1 MPWARILA
9 DLVVIVHACFVAFVV
24 FGMVAIV
31 IGLVVGWPWVRNF
44 WFRTLHLA
52 AIGVVTAQT
61 LAGMMCPLTI
71 LENQL
76 RRQAGQQTYQ
86 GAFIGYW
93 AHHLIFFEAE
103 PWVFNTAYT
112 LFGLAVAGAFLLGPP
127 RWPWRPTV
135 EIETSQEPTR
145 FLS

>member
-1 MPWARILA
+1 MPWARISA
-9 DLVVIVHACFVAFVV
+9 DLVVLFHACFVAFVV

-31 IGLVVGWPWVRNF
+31 VGLVLGWSWVRNF
-44 WFRTLHLA
+44 WFRTLHLS
-52 AIGVVTAQT
+52 AIAVVTAQT

-71 LENQL
+71 LENHL
-76 RRQAGQQTYQ
+76 RRQAGQQTYP

-103 PWVFNTAYT
+103 PWVFTVAYT

-127 RWPWRPTV
+127 RWPWR
-135 EIETSQEPTR
+135 EPVKMPQGNNPHHAP
-145 FLS
+145 